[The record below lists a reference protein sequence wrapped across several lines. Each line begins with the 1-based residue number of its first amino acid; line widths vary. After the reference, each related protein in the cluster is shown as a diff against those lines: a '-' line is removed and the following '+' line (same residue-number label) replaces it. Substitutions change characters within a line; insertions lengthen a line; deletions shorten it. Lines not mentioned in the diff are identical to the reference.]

1 MEKEKLKSM
10 PKVELHCH
18 LDGSLSRSFISQ
30 ELGREVDPTELQ
42 VAYGCRS
49 LKEYLE
55 KFDLPVQCL
64 QSEKSMRKAGY
75 DFIRSVAAENM
86 KYVEVRFAPLFSAH
100 EGFSTEQVI
109 EALLNGLEDGR
120 KDFGTESNIIVCAMR
135 HQSEEDN
142 LAMFRAARNFLGEG
156 VCCGDLAGDEAAWPM
171 KNFVY
176 LFEESKQLG
185 VPFVIHAGECGSAEN
200 IREAVEC
207 GARRIGHGIAMKG
220 HPDIIKLVKD
230 TRTGV
235 EMCPISNLQTKAV
248 EGPEDYPMREF
259 LDNGLLVT
267 VNTDNRTVSNTSIS
281 RELGFIQETY
291 GIRDDELKLMMEN
304 AVRVSFAGDSVKDW
318 ILKEIRA
325 FG

>member
-142 LAMFRAARNFLGEG
+142 LAMFRAARNFGRGRLLRRSGRRRGGLADEEFCLSLRGGETTGPAFCDPCRG
-156 VCCGDLAGDEAAWPM
+156 VRQCGKHRRPWSAGPE
-171 KNFVY
+171 
-176 LFEESKQLG
+176 
-185 VPFVIHAGECGSAEN
+185 GSAT
-200 IREAVEC
+200 A
-207 GARRIGHGIAMKG
+207 
-220 HPDIIKLVKD
+220 
-230 TRTGV
+230 
-235 EMCPISNLQTKAV
+235 
-248 EGPEDYPMREF
+248 
-259 LDNGLLVT
+259 
-267 VNTDNRTVSNTSIS
+267 S
-281 RELGFIQETY
+281 R
-291 GIRDDELKLMMEN
+291 
-304 AVRVSFAGDSVKDW
+304 
-318 ILKEIRA
+318 
-325 FG
+325 

>member
-135 HQSEEDN
+135 ISPRRTTWPCSGRPEISW
-142 LAMFRAARNFLGEG
+142 ARAS
-156 VCCGDLAGDEAAWPM
+156 AAEIW
-171 KNFVY
+171 
-176 LFEESKQLG
+176 
-185 VPFVIHAGECGSAEN
+185 
-200 IREAVEC
+200 
-207 GARRIGHGIAMKG
+207 
-220 HPDIIKLVKD
+220 
-230 TRTGV
+230 
-235 EMCPISNLQTKAV
+235 
-248 EGPEDYPMREF
+248 
-259 LDNGLLVT
+259 
-267 VNTDNRTVSNTSIS
+267 
-281 RELGFIQETY
+281 QETRRP
-291 GIRDDELKLMMEN
+291 GR
-304 AVRVSFAGDSVKDW
+304 
-318 ILKEIRA
+318 
-325 FG
+325 

>member
-176 LFEESKQLG
+176 LFEEAKQLG
-185 VPFVIHAGECGSAEN
+185 LPFVIHAGECGVRKTSGSRGVRGQKDRPRH
-200 IREAVEC
+200 REKWPSGHYQAGEGYQNRRGDVPYQQPADQGC
-207 GARRIGHGIAMKG
+207 GRAGGLSHAGISG
-220 HPDIIKLVKD
+220 
-230 TRTGV
+230 
-235 EMCPISNLQTKAV
+235 
-248 EGPEDYPMREF
+248 
-259 LDNGLLVT
+259 
-267 VNTDNRTVSNTSIS
+267 
-281 RELGFIQETY
+281 
-291 GIRDDELKLMMEN
+291 
-304 AVRVSFAGDSVKDW
+304 
-318 ILKEIRA
+318 
-325 FG
+325 